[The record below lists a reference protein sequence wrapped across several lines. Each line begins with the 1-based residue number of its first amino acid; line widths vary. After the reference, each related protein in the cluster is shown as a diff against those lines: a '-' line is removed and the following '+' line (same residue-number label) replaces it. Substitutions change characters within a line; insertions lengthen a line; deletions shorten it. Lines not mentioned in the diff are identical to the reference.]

1 MQVLELPEFDHQ
13 IKKHDDKLWIFDIL
27 RKKHIFLTPEE
38 WVRQNL
44 IHYLIQHFH
53 YPKALIKVETGLKYD
68 KRQKRSDVVVYD
80 RSGNIFLLIECKA
93 MHIKIGQATLD
104 QVSAYNHVLKAQHIM
119 VTNGNHYLVYA
130 TNHETQKYQLHTEIP
145 AFPTS

>member
-13 IKKHDDKLWIFDIL
+13 IKKQDDKLWIFDIL
-27 RKKHIFLTPEE
+27 RRKYIFLTPEE

-44 IHYLIQHFH
+44 IHYLIQHH
-53 YPKALIKVETGLKYD
+53 NYPKALIKVETGLKYD

-80 RSGNIFLLIECKA
+80 RTGQIFLLIECKA
-93 MHIKIGQATLD
+93 MHIKIGQDTLE
-104 QVSAYNHVLKAQHIM
+104 QVSAYNHVLKAQNIM

-130 TNHETQKYQLHTEIP
+130 TDHETKKYSLKEEIP
-145 AFPTS
+145 TFPIV

>member
-1 MQVLELPEFDHQ
+1 MQQLELPEFDHQ
-13 IKKHDDKLWIFDIL
+13 VKKHDDKLWIFDIL
-27 RKKHIFLTPEE
+27 RRKHIFLTPEE

-44 IHYLIQHFH
+44 VHYLIKYLE

-68 KRQKRSDVVVYD
+68 KRNKRSDVVVYD
-80 RSGNIFLLIECKA
+80 RMGNIFLLIECKA
-93 MHIKIGQATLD
+93 MHIKVGQNTLD

-130 TNHETQKYQLHTEIP
+130 TNHQTKEYQLLDGIP
-145 AFPTS
+145 VFPVV